1 MEFVSWISN
10 PDPSHHLT
18 ELYTQDKN
26 NSLRNTS
33 LMQIALVNRL
43 SYTAELF

>member
-10 PDPSHHLT
+10 PGPSHHLT
-18 ELYTQDKN
+18 ELHTQDKN

-33 LMQIALVNRL
+33 LMQITWVNRL
-43 SYTAELF
+43 SYTAQLF